1 MQQIQA
7 QPVALPR
14 AQPQPQGQILA
25 PAQAQQS
32 LINAQVL
39 ANANPS
45 LAISQQLASIIG
57 SAQQPRLAATQPQFR
72 AAAQALPAP
81 RAALPAAPA
90 PRLAPQAFQQPAR
103 APQAFAQVGGTVPQV
118 PGLAAHQA
126 AEAKVI
132 QDQQRIG

>member
-1 MQQIQA
+1 M
-7 QPVALPR
+7 ALPR

-90 PRLAPQAFQQPAR
+90 PAPRLAPQAFQQPAR

>member
-14 AQPQPQGQILA
+14 AQPQGQILA

-90 PRLAPQAFQQPAR
+90 PRLAPQAFQQPAGV
-103 APQAFAQVGGTVPQV
+103 PQAFAQVGGTVPQV